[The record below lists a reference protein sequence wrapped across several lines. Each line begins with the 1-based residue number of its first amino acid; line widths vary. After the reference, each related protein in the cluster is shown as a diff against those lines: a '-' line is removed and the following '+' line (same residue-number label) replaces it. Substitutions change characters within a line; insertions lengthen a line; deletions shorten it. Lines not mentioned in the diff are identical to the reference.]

1 MPRACYGDRH
11 AVTVRL
17 GTTKHVAFELTSKV
31 IDFFTTT
38 ASIDEKGIMR
48 ILQKKIFFCYYLL
61 FEFILGCSFLI
72 ILAEEEIVCI
82 DLSTE
87 DWPLVQLPYLV
98 SIHASAITFTTF
110 VSDINEDLWNNI
122 IEIGNLQNENN
133 FSSNVSLNSF

>member
-1 MPRACYGDRH
+1 M
-11 AVTVRL
+11 
-17 GTTKHVAFELTSKV
+17 KKV
-31 IDFFTTT
+31 LWEYYKKSLFIFNY
-38 ASIDEKGIMR
+38 
-48 ILQKKIFFCYYLL
+48 ILI

-110 VSDINEDLWNNI
+110 VSDLNEDLWNNI
-122 IEIGNLQNENN
+122 IAIGNLQNENN
-133 FSSNVSLNSF
+133 FSSNVSLN

>member
-38 ASIDEKGIMR
+38 ASVDEKGIMR
-48 ILQKKIFFCYYLL
+48 ILKIIIKIFLIIVCKT
-61 FEFILGCSFLI
+61 ILGCSFLI

-110 VSDINEDLWNNI
+110 VSDLHEELWNNI
-122 IEIGNLQNENN
+122 IAIGNSQNENN
-133 FSSNVSLNSF
+133 FSSNVSLI